1 MKIPS
6 LYVLALALA
15 GCTPD
20 KPRTTALTAAQATD
34 LALRL
39 ANEKSQV
46 LYQCR
51 PYTNGPAA
59 QFVEGYWVWHDRRG
73 QGQVDFE
80 ATVRF
85 ANDGAEPSVSV
96 LLLDSRGRVPERRF

>member
-6 LYVLALALA
+6 ILPLMLCLV

-20 KPRTTALTAAQATD
+20 KPNTTALSAGQATD

-39 ANEKSQV
+39 ANEKAQA

-59 QFVEGYWVWHDRRG
+59 RLVEGFWVWRDRRG

-80 ATVRF
+80 AKVKF
-85 ANDGAEPSVSV
+85 ATNGSDPSVSV
-96 LLLDSRGRVPERRF
+96 VLLDSRGILE

>member
-6 LYVLALALA
+6 ILLLILSLG

-20 KPRTTALTAAQATD
+20 KRHTTALSAGQATD

-39 ANEKSQV
+39 ANEKAQA

-51 PYTNGPAA
+51 PYTNGPVA
-59 QFVEGYWVWHDRRG
+59 QLVEGYWVWHDRRG
-73 QGQVDFE
+73 QGHVDFE
-80 ATVRF
+80 ATVKL
-85 ANDGAEPSVSV
+85 ATNGEDPSVSV
-96 LLLDSRGRVPERRF
+96 NLLDSRGILERGF

>member
-1 MKIPS
+1 MKLPS
-6 LYVLALALA
+6 ILLLMLCLV

-20 KPRTTALTAAQATD
+20 KPHATALSAAQATD

-39 ANEKSQV
+39 ANEKAQS

-59 QFVEGYWVWHDRRG
+59 QLSEGYWVWHDRRG

-80 ATVRF
+80 ATVKF
-85 ANDGAEPSVSV
+85 ATNGADPSVSV
-96 LLLDSRGRVPERRF
+96 VLLDSRGILE

>member
-6 LYVLALALA
+6 ILLLMLSLV

-20 KPRTTALTAAQATD
+20 KPHTTALSAAQATV

-39 ANEKSQV
+39 ANEKAQA

-51 PYTNGPAA
+51 PYINGPAA
-59 QFVEGYWVWHDRRG
+59 LLSEGYWVWHDRRG

-80 ATVRF
+80 ATVKF
-85 ANDGAEPSVSV
+85 ATNGADPSVSV
-96 LLLDSRGRVPERRF
+96 VLLDSRGILERGF